1 MTLLT
6 RIHNLKSKYSETAGL
21 MIDEGRTFS
30 KLQSKRQSAF
40 KDWEGK
46 SNIYKEKKGAFE
58 TLTGEFTGLV
68 KGFRETYG
76 PSLSEDTP
84 LDQYG
89 DSFYKANFEKFS
101 QTEGYQDWAIYMSAI
116 ERTQNK
122 PSGFNTGLMLQKYAE
137 RAKQGIADF
146 KRLVAD
152 PMEKLGTDFKNIG
165 SFEPRLETAEGE
177 VETAFKEQKTYAD
190 TLSSFDD
197 QLESSMKRMRSY
209 GVSQSQIQ
217 SRIQEAQYGME
228 KRKRGTRGSAFR
240 TTTLT
245 SRSPYRF

>member
-6 RIHNLKSKYSETAGL
+6 RIQNLKSKYSETAGL
-21 MIDEGRTFS
+21 MIDEGRAFS

-40 KDWEGK
+40 QDWEGK

-58 TLTGEFTGLV
+58 TLSGEYTGLV
-68 KGFRETYG
+68 KSFRETYG
-76 PSLSEDTP
+76 PSLSEDTS

-89 DSFYKANFEKFS
+89 ESFYNSQLDKFKE
-101 QTEGYQDWAIYMSAI
+101 T
-116 ERTQNK
+116 
-122 PSGFNTGLMLQKYAE
+122 SGFGDYVNWSNYIQSGGGSATSMLYD
-137 RAKQGIADF
+137 RAAQGRADF
-146 KRLVAD
+146 KRLITD
-152 PMEKLGTDFKNIG
+152 PMEQFGTDLTNLG
-165 SFEPRLETAEGE
+165 SFQPRLETAEGE
-177 VETAFKEQKTYAD
+177 AKTAFDEQKTYRD

-197 QLESSMKRMRSY
+197 QLESSIKRMRSY
-209 GVSQSQIQ
+209 GASQSQIQ

-228 KRKRGTRGSAFR
+228 KRKTGTRESAFR